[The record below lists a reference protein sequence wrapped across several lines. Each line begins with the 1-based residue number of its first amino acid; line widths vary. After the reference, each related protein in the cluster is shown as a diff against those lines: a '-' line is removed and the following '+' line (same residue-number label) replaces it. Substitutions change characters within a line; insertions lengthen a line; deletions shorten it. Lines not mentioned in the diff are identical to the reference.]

1 MRKVDRVAFIQAVG
15 RPLLP
20 LCLLTVVFLA
30 GCNMVWRRILPDPEK
45 NQVIRVEKG
54 ERLYFDL
61 EENGTTGYQWY
72 CTCTD
77 PDVEVTIDHYAADA
91 KDGLAGA
98 PGRAEVRIR
107 IHRGYDGPSD
117 VTFRYK
123 RSWEKAPIKKFTLS
137 LFRRT
142 GDCAFWE

>member
-1 MRKVDRVAFIQAVG
+1 MTVPSSVFRLKSCCLALFALAF
-15 RPLLP
+15 LS
-20 LCLLTVVFLA
+20 

-54 ERLYFDL
+54 ERIYFDL
-61 EENGTTGYQWY
+61 EENGTTGYQWDF
-72 CTCTD
+72 TCAD
-77 PDVEVTIDHYAADA
+77 PDVEVTIDHCGPSAE
-91 KDGLAGA
+91 DGLVGK

-117 VTFRYK
+117 ICFRYK
-123 RSWEKAPIKKFTLS
+123 RSWEKEPIKKFTIS

>member
-1 MRKVDRVAFIQAVG
+1 MTVSSSVSRLKSCCLA
-15 RPLLP
+15 LLA
-20 LCLLTVVFLA
+20 LAFLA

-61 EENGTTGYQWY
+61 EENGTTGYLWY
-72 CTCTD
+72 YTCTD

-91 KDGLAGA
+91 KEGFAGA
-98 PGRAEVRIR
+98 LGRAEVRIR

-123 RSWEKAPIKKFTLS
+123 RSWEKEPIKKFTLS

>member
-1 MRKVDRVAFIQAVG
+1 MREEGRGKRCLTKGLILLSLVAS
-15 RPLLP
+15 
-20 LCLLTVVFLA
+20 LA

-54 ERLYFDL
+54 ERIYFDL

-72 CTCTD
+72 YTCTD

-123 RSWEKAPIKKFTLS
+123 RSWEKDPIKKFTLS